1 MRDQRAASSYT
12 STDTTMFEAINIH
25 QALEAKRGEADK
37 DLAKRGPRLMV
48 VGPADSG
55 KSTLVKILSAYAA
68 RAGQSPLVIDLDV
81 GQTSLTVPGMLAV
94 GEVAQGGIDAAYGIN
109 ASKANVFALPFGHAN
124 PGSNPRRYDQCVS
137 LLADVA
143 KKRIADNDGNR
154 RGGILVN
161 TCGWVDGEGLELLKT
176 SIRTLSIDVVIVMGD
191 DRLHSTLVRARDVG
205 SAFDK
210 STTISRSREAA
221 AFPSAPQRV
230 DVQRDLPL

>member
-1 MRDQRAASSYT
+1 MR
-12 STDTTMFEAINIH
+12 
-25 QALEAKRGEADK
+25 AKA
-37 DLAKRGPRLMV
+37 
-48 VGPADSG
+48 
-55 KSTLVKILSAYAA
+55 
-68 RAGQSPLVIDLDV
+68 LVIDLDV

-210 STTISRSREAA
+210 STTISKVTRSGGVSQRTAARRRAARSAAVRSYFYGTTGRELS
-221 AFPSAPQRV
+221 PSQTVVKFA
-230 DVQRDLPL
+230 DVEIVEIVGADDDDAILPVGVESSLEPVRAWSRYRLQSVSSGAC